1 MKKGLVHIYTGDGK
15 GKTTAS
21 VGLAVR
27 ALAHG
32 FKVVYASFFKRPGE
46 NGYSEVQV
54 LKDLGAL
61 VFSFAE
67 GMPMAN
73 KHITAEEYN
82 LAVVKGLAD
91 LKEFIKNHKTD
102 LLVLDEILIAVKCDF
117 LADEELLNFIREKP
131 KAMELVLTG
140 RGATEKLKEMADYVS
155 NLTKEKHP
163 FDLGVESREGIEY

>member
-1 MKKGLVHIYTGDGK
+1 MEKGLVHIYTGDGK

-32 FKVVYASFFKRPGE
+32 FKVVYASFFKRPDE

-54 LKDLGAL
+54 LKDLGAS

-73 KHITAEEYN
+73 KHITAEEYHS
-82 LAVVKGLAD
+82 AVVKGLAE
-91 LKEFIKNHKTD
+91 LNEFIKRKGTN

-117 LADEELLNFIREKP
+117 LTDEELLDFIREKP

-140 RGATEKLKEMADYVS
+140 RGATDKLKEIADYVS